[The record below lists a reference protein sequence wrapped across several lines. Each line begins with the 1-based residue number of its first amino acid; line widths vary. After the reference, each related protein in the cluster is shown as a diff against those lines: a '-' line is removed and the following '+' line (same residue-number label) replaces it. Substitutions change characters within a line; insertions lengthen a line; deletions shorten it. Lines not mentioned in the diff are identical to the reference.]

1 MRITLP
7 SGTEAEIVRHD
18 SPRMGLVISPDI
30 FGLRPLFDEMVER
43 LSRQWQMSVVAVEPF
58 AHHSLGPDVEPRFA
72 AVPELDDAHQL
83 RDLHEAAD
91 ALGTQ
96 TVGLLG
102 FCMGGMYCF
111 KACNT
116 ERFARIVSFYG
127 MITLPPAWK
136 GPGQAEPL
144 AMLIN
149 GYADN
154 VLAVIGGHD
163 HYTPEADVAQLRATG
178 AQVVTYPDADH
189 GFAHDASRPSH
200 RADDAR
206 DAFARAEKWLLSAL
220 PTN

>member
-7 SGTEAEIVRHD
+7 SGTEAEIVRHE
-18 SPRMGLVISPDI
+18 SPRMGLVIAPDI

-58 AHHSLGPDVEPRFA
+58 AGHTLGPEVEPRFE
-72 AVPELDDAHQL
+72 AVPSLNDADIL

-91 ALGTQ
+91 ALGTPV
-96 TVGLLG
+96 VGLLG

-111 KACNT
+111 KACIS
-116 ERFARIVSFYG
+116 ERFARIASFYG
-127 MITLPPAWK
+127 MITLPPTWK
-136 GPGQAEPL
+136 GPAQEEPL
-144 AMLIN
+144 ALLIK

-178 AQVVTYPDADH
+178 AQVVLYADADH

-200 RADDAR
+200 RVDDAR
-206 DAFARAEKWLLSAL
+206 DAFARTEKWLLSAL
-220 PTN
+220 PNG